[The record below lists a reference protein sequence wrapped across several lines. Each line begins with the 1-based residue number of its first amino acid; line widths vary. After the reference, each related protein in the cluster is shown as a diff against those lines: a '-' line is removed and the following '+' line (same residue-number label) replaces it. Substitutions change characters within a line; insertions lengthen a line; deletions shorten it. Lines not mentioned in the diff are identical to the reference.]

1 MHKKWSLYLGSVSGI
16 KIYIHW
22 TFFILIGWIFLMHF
36 RMGQGL
42 SQGLSGT
49 IFVLVLFLCVV
60 LHEFGHAITARRFKI
75 VTRDI
80 TVYPIGGI
88 ASLESMPSDPRQELQ
103 VALAG
108 PAVNLVIALV
118 LWGYLKATGYPDI
131 WPIRPI
137 NLSGSSFIP
146 NLLYANIIL
155 ALFNLIPAFPMDGGR
170 VLRSLLAMKMT
181 HSKAT
186 SVAARTGQLLAIGF
200 VFFGFFADFWL
211 VFIGL
216 FIFLGAGAEYKSEEI
231 KHTLEG
237 IRASDVMLSNF
248 ITLHS
253 NDTIN
258 EASKTL
264 LNSNEKSF
272 VVVDNEMVIGIL
284 NYKNIIDGMNAGNPD
299 QKVNTFMQRDFQ
311 TYDKDDFLS
320 DKVLMAF
327 HRDQSLFPV
336 ISNGKL
342 VGVITPDNL
351 YKWIQFNTRN

>member
-1 MHKKWSLYLGSVSGI
+1 MHKKWSLFLGSVSGI

-22 TFFILIGWIFLMHF
+22 TFFILIAWIFLMHF
-36 RMGQGL
+36 RMGQGFMA
-42 SQGLSGT
+42 GLSGT
-49 IFVLVLFLCVV
+49 VFVVALFACVV
-60 LHEFGHAITARRFKI
+60 LHEFGHAITARRFKV

-88 ASLESMPSDPRQELQ
+88 ASLETIPSDPRQELQ

-108 PAVNLVIALV
+108 PAVNVVIALV
-118 LWGYLKATGYPDI
+118 LWGYLAATGHPGI
-131 WPIRPI
+131 WPVHPI
-137 NLSGSSFIP
+137 DLSGSSFIP
-146 NLLYANIIL
+146 NLMYANVIL
-155 ALFNLIPAFPMDGGR
+155 AVFNLIPAFPMDGGR

-200 VFFGFFADFWL
+200 VFFGFFSDFWL

-237 IRASDVMLSNF
+237 IKASDVMLSNF
-248 ITLHS
+248 VVLHPG
-253 NDTIN
+253 DTIS
-258 EASKTL
+258 EASKSL

-272 VVVDNEMVIGIL
+272 VVVDNEKVVGIL

-299 QKVNTFMQRDFQ
+299 QKIEAFMQKEFQ

-320 DKVLMAF
+320 DKLLMAL

-336 ISNGKL
+336 MTDGKL
-342 VGVITPDNL
+342 VGVITADNL
-351 YKWIQFNTRN
+351 YKWIQINTRS